1 MRVFNLDINMV
12 FGIVK
17 DEKKL
22 EKSREIYDFYD
33 KFSQFIGQANS
44 VGELTAN
51 EKVME
56 DLIKNKYRNIT
67 SKFLN
72 E

>member
-1 MRVFNLDINMV
+1 MV

-17 DEKKL
+17 DPKKR
-22 EKSREIYDFYD
+22 EKSRKIYDFYD

-44 VGELTAN
+44 VGELTDDAT
-51 EKVME
+51 VME

-67 SKFLN
+67 SEF
-72 E
+72 